1 MSKIVRLMILTEGQT
16 ESKFVKEILAP
27 YLADRQIYASPTMLA
42 KPLQKGGDVKF
53 ARAIKDIG
61 NHLKQRSDVY
71 VTTFIDYYGL
81 NKDWPGFEAAKRTK
95 EPAQIA
101 DALNRAAQA
110 TISQQY
116 GELNPAK
123 RFIPFVAVHEY
134 EALLFSSPEMLAKEL
149 KVKEAE
155 ILKIIHECGE
165 PERINDS
172 AQTAPSKRI
181 ISLCP
186 KYENMKTVTGI
197 AIAKAIGVEKMRQKC
212 PVFNHWLTSLENL
225 R

>member
-1 MSKIVRLMILTEGQT
+1 MSKTVNLMILTEGAT

-27 YLADRQIYASPTMLA
+27 YLSNKQIYASPTMLA
-42 KPLQKGGDVKF
+42 KPGQKGGDVKF
-53 ARAIKDIG
+53 ARAIRDIG
-61 NHLKQRSDVY
+61 NYLKQGSDVY

-95 EPAQIA
+95 EPTQIA
-101 DALNRAAQA
+101 NALNKATQE

-116 GELNPAK
+116 GELNQTK

-134 EALLFSSPEMLAKEL
+134 EALLFSYPEMLAKEL

-155 ILKIIHECGE
+155 ILKIVRDCGE
-165 PERINDS
+165 PERINNS

-181 ISLCP
+181 INLCP

-197 AIAKAIGVEKMRQKC
+197 AIAKAIGVEKMREKC

>member
-1 MSKIVRLMILTEGQT
+1 MILTEGST
-16 ESKFVKEILAP
+16 EYKFVKEILKP
-27 YLADRQIYASPTMLA
+27 YLECKQIYASPTILS
-42 KPLQKGGDVKF
+42 KPGQKGGDVKF
-53 ARAIKDIG
+53 VRAIKDIG

-71 VTTFIDYYGL
+71 VTTFVDYYGL
-81 NKDWPGFEAAKRTK
+81 NKDWPGFECAKSTK
-95 EPAQIA
+95 EPTQIA
-101 DALNRAAQA
+101 DALNKATQAA
-110 TISQQY
+110 ILQQY
-116 GELNPAK
+116 GELNPAA

-134 EALLFSSPEMLAKEL
+134 EALLFSSPDILANEL

-155 ILKIIHECGE
+155 ILKIMSECGE

-186 KYENMKTVTGI
+186 KYKSMKTITGV
-197 AIAKAIGVEKMRQKC
+197 AAAKAIGVEKMREKC
-212 PVFNHWLTSLENL
+212 PVFNRWLTSIENL

>member
-1 MSKIVRLMILTEGQT
+1 MSKTVKLMILTEGAT
-16 ESKFVKEILAP
+16 ESKFVKEILAR
-27 YLADRQIYASPTMLA
+27 YLADRQIYASPTMLV
-42 KPLQKGGDVKF
+42 KPGQKGGDVKF

-61 NHLKQRSDVY
+61 NHLKQWSDVY

-81 NKDWPGFEAAKRTK
+81 NKDWPGVEAAKRMK
-95 EPAQIA
+95 EPAQIV
-101 DALNRAAQA
+101 DTLNKATQA
-110 TISQQY
+110 TILQQY

-155 ILKIIHECGE
+155 ILKIVRDCGE

-181 ISLCP
+181 INLCP

-197 AIAKAIGVEKMRQKC
+197 AVAKAIGVEKMREKC